1 MKKHNLGKQTFVLP
15 MAQTILGTHVD
26 GKPNY
31 MALGWLTRVNAS
43 PPMLGVGV
51 NKNNRSHLAIAETG
65 EFSVNFPSV
74 EMVKETDY
82 TGIVSAKKVDKS
94 QLFETFYKE
103 LKAAPMIA
111 NCPLTIECKLYEQV
125 ELPTN
130 SFFIGEIIGAY
141 TEERYLT
148 DNKLDIEKAKPF
160 LLTMPDNRY
169 WSIGQCI
176 GHAWKDGKAL
186 KK

>member
-1 MKKHNLGKQTFVLP
+1 MSKHKLSNQTFVYP
-15 MAQTILGTHVD
+15 MAQTILGTHID

-51 NKNNRSHLAIAETG
+51 NKINRSHDAIVETG

-74 EMVKETDY
+74 EMVTVTDY

-94 QLFETFYKE
+94 KLFEVFYGE
-103 LKAAPMIA
+103 LKSAPLIQS
-111 NCPLTIECKLYEQV
+111 CPLTLACKLFKHV

-130 SFFIGEIIGAY
+130 SFFIGEIVGVF
-141 TEERYLT
+141 TEEKYMT
-148 DNKLDIEKAKPF
+148 DKKIDIKKLNPF

-169 WSIGQCI
+169 WSVGECV
-176 GHAWKDGKAL
+176 GHAWKDGKEM
-186 KK
+186 K